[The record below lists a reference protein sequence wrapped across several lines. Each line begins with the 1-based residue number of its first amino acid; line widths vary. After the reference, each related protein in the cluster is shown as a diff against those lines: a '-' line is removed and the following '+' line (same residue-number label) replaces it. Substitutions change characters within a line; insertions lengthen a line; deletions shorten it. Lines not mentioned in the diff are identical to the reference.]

1 MMQKKTNDTT
11 FLKTLAFSEDEKKL
25 LAKAREITHVDR
37 PAFYHDAIMSMSL
50 RIIKDYEDG
59 QKKVAND

>member
-11 FLKTLAFSEDEKKL
+11 FLKTLAFSDDEKKL

-37 PAFYHDAIMSMSL
+37 PAFYHDAILAMAL

-59 QKKVAND
+59 QKVADN